1 MKNNKAL
8 SIAILLEAVA
18 GSASGQE
25 VSVVAIDLITA
36 WGWRGREKLIVLLL
50 DEELVSLAN
59 LEPQY

>member
-36 WGWRGREKLIVLLL
+36 WGSIEFKMGDGVK
-50 DEELVSLAN
+50 
-59 LEPQY
+59 

>member
-36 WGWRGREKLIVLLL
+36 WGRRGREKLIVL
-50 DEELVSLAN
+50 
-59 LEPQY
+59 

>member
-25 VSVVAIDLITA
+25 SQCCGYWFNYSL
-36 WGWRGREKLIVLLL
+36 GQERREKLIVLLL

-59 LEPQY
+59 LEPEY